1 MSDDNP
7 MAASMKTMTY
17 TMPLISVVF
26 GFTLPAGLGLY
37 WVASAAVRSVQQLAV
52 NKYLSKKSIDDIIK
66 ENQEKAKKKREKK
79 GTSAEEI
86 NKMATTSTRNVGTS
100 SSKAKGRAIDAEKEE
115 KIRKAQELAKNA
127 KPGSLTSK
135 ANLVNKYNS
144 GGCGTGMNGMKGS
157 IRVSA
162 KTLDDAITEALI
174 QLGVTSDRLE
184 YNVIEKGSAGFLGI
198 GMKQA
203 VIEAWKKEDKE
214 EEEFLKAVEET
225 IRENPV
231 KEYFA
236 KEDNVK
242 EDDVKEHQAE
252 EAAKKE
258 EAVREEKTEK
268 EEASANA
275 KEEKSEPV
283 SVKEKEL
290 LAKVEDETIRYVEQF
305 VKDTLKAMDMDVE
318 ITSSIDKDG
327 ALYVDMKGENMG
339 ILIGKRGQTLDSLQY
354 LANRVANKHQSGYVR
369 VKLDTENYRARR
381 EETLKHLAKNIAHK
395 VKRNRRPVI
404 LEPMN
409 PYERRIIHSTLQ
421 SDPYVTTH
429 SEGEEPYRKVVVT
442 LKR

>member
-1 MSDDNP
+1 
-7 MAASMKTMTY
+7 
-17 TMPLISVVF
+17 
-26 GFTLPAGLGLY
+26 
-37 WVASAAVRSVQQLAV
+37 
-52 NKYLSKKSIDDIIK
+52 
-66 ENQEKAKKKREKK
+66 
-79 GTSAEEI
+79 
-86 NKMATTSTRNVGTS
+86 
-100 SSKAKGRAIDAEKEE
+100 
-115 KIRKAQELAKNA
+115 
-127 KPGSLTSK
+127 
-135 ANLVNKYNS
+135 
-144 GGCGTGMNGMKGS
+144 MKGS

-354 LANRVANKHQSGYVR
+354 LTNRVANKHQSGYVR

-429 SEGEEPYRKVVVT
+429 LS
-442 LKR
+442 LIHI

>member
-1 MSDDNP
+1 
-7 MAASMKTMTY
+7 
-17 TMPLISVVF
+17 
-26 GFTLPAGLGLY
+26 
-37 WVASAAVRSVQQLAV
+37 
-52 NKYLSKKSIDDIIK
+52 
-66 ENQEKAKKKREKK
+66 
-79 GTSAEEI
+79 
-86 NKMATTSTRNVGTS
+86 
-100 SSKAKGRAIDAEKEE
+100 
-115 KIRKAQELAKNA
+115 
-127 KPGSLTSK
+127 
-135 ANLVNKYNS
+135 
-144 GGCGTGMNGMKGS
+144 MKGS

-268 EEASANA
+268 DEASANA

>member
-1 MSDDNP
+1 
-7 MAASMKTMTY
+7 
-17 TMPLISVVF
+17 
-26 GFTLPAGLGLY
+26 
-37 WVASAAVRSVQQLAV
+37 
-52 NKYLSKKSIDDIIK
+52 
-66 ENQEKAKKKREKK
+66 
-79 GTSAEEI
+79 
-86 NKMATTSTRNVGTS
+86 
-100 SSKAKGRAIDAEKEE
+100 
-115 KIRKAQELAKNA
+115 
-127 KPGSLTSK
+127 
-135 ANLVNKYNS
+135 
-144 GGCGTGMNGMKGS
+144 MKGS

-395 VKRNRRPVI
+395 VKRNRKPVI

>member
-1 MSDDNP
+1 
-7 MAASMKTMTY
+7 
-17 TMPLISVVF
+17 
-26 GFTLPAGLGLY
+26 
-37 WVASAAVRSVQQLAV
+37 
-52 NKYLSKKSIDDIIK
+52 
-66 ENQEKAKKKREKK
+66 
-79 GTSAEEI
+79 
-86 NKMATTSTRNVGTS
+86 
-100 SSKAKGRAIDAEKEE
+100 
-115 KIRKAQELAKNA
+115 
-127 KPGSLTSK
+127 
-135 ANLVNKYNS
+135 
-144 GGCGTGMNGMKGS
+144 MKGS

-258 EAVREEKTEK
+258 EAVRELTEDQKEAVKEKTEK